1 MSRRSSSAAL
11 AAGLVIAIV
20 GLALARIAGGW
31 AALAPDDARY
41 LFVGLSVLDGQGA
54 VTPGGDPYLMRSPI
68 YGLALAV
75 GSLVLGGDPLV
86 GARVVAL
93 AMALLGLLGAAR
105 LGWMI
110 AGPGGGV
117 GVVLA
122 LVATPLIWHLLP
134 SLRIDLPQTALVI
147 ALLLAASP
155 LLAASRPSVRR
166 WAAAGVV
173 LGVLVLV
180 KETALPLLLLPV
192 ALVGSVPG
200 PRVLRMAAAYVGAA
214 IVTAGWWW
222 VVVWMASGQV
232 FPANALAVV
241 EARDVEGSL
250 RMASSA
256 VPLLLAFIVGWGVV
270 GWRARQELGARLLL
284 VAGLAL
290 TPLTVYAAANGLNA
304 RNFAGLAVLSC
315 IAVGI
320 AGAIIVSA
328 ARSWLSQPSGP
339 HGSTGWDRLRP
350 GAAGLGLGAVLA
362 FALVAPAIGQR
373 SVPGVVT
380 DYLADDL
387 VAWLATNLDDGGR
400 IVMPFREREEMAL
413 RRFGSTQVRLLGIQ
427 RVDLADPPGTFIWMG
442 LRDAQ
447 LFGYSRGVWV
457 SALTD
462 PPATYLVLVSPHPFT
477 PMDLVGAG
485 PTDPSIPGLTPVST
499 LVDGGDQAE
508 ILHIDP
514 TAVRA
519 TTNDVP
525 LHLSAEAALAW
536 LDQAGGGPSG
546 PREAEARLLEA
557 RPIVSGEGSD
567 ALFTRLSDRAC
578 RVPAPAAAA
587 QLAPVGTCP

>member
-1 MSRRSSSAAL
+1 MSRRAAAVIAVGL
-11 AAGLVIAIV
+11 AIAIV

-41 LFVGLSVLDGQGA
+41 LFVGLSILDGQGA
-54 VTPGGDPYLMRSPI
+54 ITPSGDPYLMRSPV
-68 YGLALAV
+68 YGLVLAV

-93 AMALLGLLGAAR
+93 AVSLLGLLGAAR
-105 LGWMI
+105 LGWLI

-117 GVVLA
+117 GAVLA

-147 ALLLAASP
+147 ALLLVAW
-155 LLAASRPSVRR
+155 RPTVRR

-173 LGVLVLV
+173 LGLVVLV
-180 KETALPLLLLPV
+180 KETALPLVLLPI
-192 ALVGSVPG
+192 ALVGAVPVAG
-200 PRVLRMAAAYVGAA
+200 VFRMAAAYVGAA
-214 IVTAGWWW
+214 VVTAGWWW
-222 VVVWMASGQV
+222 VVVWAASGQV

-241 EARDVEGSL
+241 EARDVEGTL
-250 RMASSA
+250 RVASSA

-270 GWRARQELGARLLL
+270 GWRARQELGARLLV

-290 TPLTVYAAANGLNA
+290 TPLALYAAANSLNA

-320 AGAIIVSA
+320 AGATIVAA
-328 ARSWLSQPSGP
+328 ARSWLGQPSGS
-339 HGSTGWDRLRP
+339 HGSSGWDRFRP

-400 IVMPFREREEMAL
+400 IVMPFREREEVAL

-447 LFGYSRGVWV
+447 LFGYSRSVWV

-462 PPATYLVLVSPHPFT
+462 PPATYLVLVGPHPFT
-477 PMDLVGAG
+477 PVDLVGTG

-499 LVDGGDQAE
+499 LVGGGDQAE

-525 LHLSAEAALAW
+525 LHLSAEAAMAW
-536 LDQAGGGPSG
+536 LDQAGGGPG
-546 PREAEARLLEA
+546 EAETRLLEA
-557 RPIVSGEGSD
+557 RPIVSGEGSE
-567 ALFTRLSDRAC
+567 ALFARLGERAC
-578 RVPAPAAAA
+578 RLPAPAGATL
-587 QLAPVGTCP
+587 LAPVGTCQ